1 MANVFTKRSKIP
13 RSTTLGDFGYR
24 SQALR
29 QLNISL
35 NKDKGPEIT
44 RILSPTRRQNPQ
56 PIGLVYQS
64 PYNRYNNVFG
74 IWNPN
79 QMMPVM
85 RCEQTLPHLRRTNFT
100 CQHDISL
107 LKRYMAPADP
117 GAPVQRKE
125 PEIKFKQWTIQ
136 RKSYKWPPEVPEKFQ
151 GMVKHTRFGHT
162 PYGEGPASR
171 TSSPVFQAPTP
182 SAYPEG
188 VTKVEFRVKPSNRQ
202 QDPHPRDKHKRNQ
215 TQSTTRIFHI
225 RPHPYTEGKNPP
237 ATGPGSFPVS
247 LPLHKKGQRR
257 PPKTHRQCCE
267 RPVVI
272 V

>member
-162 PYGEGPASR
+162 PYGEGPAVGIVPNVISR
-171 TSSPVFQAPTP
+171 IPSTDTKCLPRRGDKSGVPSEALKPTARPPSSRQAQ
-182 SAYPEG
+182 
-188 VTKVEFRVKPSNRQ
+188 TKSNAINNKNL
-202 QDPHPRDKHKRNQ
+202 PHPAPPIYGRKE
-215 TQSTTRIFHI
+215 STSYRSRIF
-225 RPHPYTEGKNPP
+225 
-237 ATGPGSFPVS
+237 S
-247 LPLHKKGQRR
+247 
-257 PPKTHRQCCE
+257 CE
-267 RPVVI
+267 PSVA
-272 V
+272 